1 MGKAV
6 MIVSVCFLCLADPLQ
21 ETGQEVMQQI
31 DFNEIDSAIHDI
43 FNEDQPSF
51 SEMVLD
57 VVGNKQ
63 VFSFKEILEKAFEY
77 LLKQAGDHKNAM
89 VQVLAI
95 AMIASL
101 FHLFSDMMGSK
112 QTAEVSFYVV
122 YILMA
127 VILLKVFFVLSDVS
141 VKLIQDVV
149 AFMRSLIPAYFLS
162 VAFACGGTSS
172 IVFYEFMLFVISAV
186 EWVLLNIVI
195 PLIHIYIV
203 IKMVNY
209 ISKEN
214 FLSKLAELFGTCISW
229 ILKSML
235 SVIVGFQIIQSLIT
249 PIVDGFKHS
258 LLSKT
263 AMAIPGVGGA
273 LSATTELMIGSGII
287 IKNGIGVAA
296 LIILVG
302 ICAAPVLY
310 LAAISFFYKLITA
323 LIQPISDD
331 RTIGCVSCVTEGFDL
346 LLKTTVTAGALF
358 MLTIAIVAI
367 STNGAG

>member
-6 MIVSVCFLCLADPLQ
+6 MIVSVWILCLTGPLQ
-21 ETGQEVMQQI
+21 ESGQEVMQQI
-31 DFNEIDSAIHDI
+31 DFEEIDSAIHGI
-43 FNEDQPSF
+43 FDEEKPSF
-51 SEMVLD
+51 SEMVTD
-57 VVGNKQ
+57 VIESKHT
-63 VFSFKEILEKAFEY
+63 FSFWEVLKKAGEY
-77 LLKQAGDHKNAM
+77 LLRQAGEHKNAM
-89 VQVLAI
+89 IQVLAI

-101 FHLFSDMMGSK
+101 FHLFSDMLGSK

-127 VILLKVFFVLSDVS
+127 VILLKVFFVLSEVS
-141 VKLIQDVV
+141 VKVIQDIL

-186 EWVLLNIVI
+186 EWILLNVVI
-195 PLIHIYIV
+195 PLIHIYIT

-214 FLSKLAELFGTCISW
+214 FLSKLSELVGTCISW

-235 SVIVGFQIIQSLIT
+235 SVIVGFQIVQSMIT

-258 LLSKT
+258 LISKT

-296 LIILVG
+296 LIILAG

-310 LAAISFFYKLITA
+310 LSAVSFFYKLISA

-331 RTIGCVSCVTEGFDL
+331 RTVGCVSCVTEGFDL
-346 LLKTTVTAGALF
+346 LLKTTLTAGALF
-358 MLTIAIVAI
+358 MLSIAIVAI